1 MIVIAT
7 FCTLDILIVFL
18 FVIIW
23 QYSTSSN
30 YEFAESIFLASFA
43 RQGVLNK
50 DPAHWIDGAI
60 PHPLVLM
67 VVPLPESEFDGRH
80 DAQQNDIQHND
91 TRHYDS
97 QYNGPGCD
105 TQHKWHSA

>member
-18 FVIIW
+18 FVIFGRILLRRIMSLPNTFFW
-23 QYSTSSN
+23 QALPA
-30 YEFAESIFLASFA
+30 F
-43 RQGVLNK
+43 LNK

-60 PHPLVLM
+60 PHKLVLM

-80 DAQQNDIQHND
+80 DAQQNNIQHND
-91 TRHYDS
+91 TRHYDT
-97 QYNGPGCD
+97 QHNGPIYD
-105 TQHKWHSA
+105 TQHK

>member
-23 QYSTSSN
+23 QNSTSSN
-30 YEFAESIFLASFA
+30 YEFAKYIFLDSFT

-67 VVPLPESEFDGRH
+67 VVPLPESVFDGRH
-80 DAQQNDIQHND
+80 DTQQTTLVITTLSIMGLVVTLSIN
-91 TRHYDS
+91 
-97 QYNGPGCD
+97 D
-105 TQHKWHSA
+105 TQHK